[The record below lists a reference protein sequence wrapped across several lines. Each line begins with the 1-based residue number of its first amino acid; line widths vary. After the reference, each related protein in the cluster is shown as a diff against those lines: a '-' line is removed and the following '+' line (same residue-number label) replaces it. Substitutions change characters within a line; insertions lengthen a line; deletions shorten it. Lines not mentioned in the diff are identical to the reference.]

1 MEWFEFDLKA
11 LNKMID
17 INNSDKEV
25 SSLEDHRLI
34 KSEEIT
40 KLPEDSITR
49 FDQKKR
55 KKYAQ

>member
-1 MEWFEFDLKA
+1 
-11 LNKMID
+11 NKMID